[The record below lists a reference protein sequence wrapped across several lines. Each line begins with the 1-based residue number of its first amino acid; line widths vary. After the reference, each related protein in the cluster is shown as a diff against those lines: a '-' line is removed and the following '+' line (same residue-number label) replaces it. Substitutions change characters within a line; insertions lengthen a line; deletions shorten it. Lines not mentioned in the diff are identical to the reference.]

1 MRVTFSRLVEAGDRI
16 WPPPTSPQVRM
27 ELLVGA
33 ESKLEFPQQID
44 SLGLVAVSVRVI
56 NGGARTIRIDPRAVR
71 ARTAAGASAGAL
83 SEKGVLDRLSGV
95 SPAIDG
101 KILRAAKL
109 RQGEEARGFVFFPA
123 GVYTS
128 AMVKIIDDQT
138 NEADEFEV
146 SLVPQP

>member
-33 ESKLEFPQQID
+33 ESKLEFLQQID

-56 NGGARTIRIDPRAVR
+56 NGGARTIRVDPRGIR

-83 SEKGVLDRLSGV
+83 SEKGALERLSAVDPTIEGR
-95 SPAIDG
+95 
-101 KILRAAKL
+101 ILRAAKL
-109 RQGEEARGFVFFPA
+109 RQGEEARGFVFFPTGA
-123 GVYTS
+123 YTS
-128 AMVKIIDDQT
+128 AALKMIDDQT

-146 SLVPQP
+146 SLAPP